1 MISYSE
7 CVEFL
12 YARLPMYQRIGP
24 AAYKPDIGNIT
35 ELCELTGNPQ
45 THYKTIHIAGTN
57 GKGSVCNMLA
67 AIFQQA
73 GYKTGLHTSPH
84 LKDLTERMRVNGIPA
99 QHEFVVE
106 YVNTWRSEIEKINP
120 SFFELTVAMSFLW
133 FSKQNVDVAIIE
145 TGLGGRL
152 DSTNIVRPLVS
163 IITNVQMDH
172 MNLLGDSL
180 EQIAVEKAGIIK
192 PNTPVVIGP
201 GNPPIVLDVIKK
213 KAEIQHA
220 PIYIAPTV
228 SNPPECDLQ
237 GAYQTDNIATV
248 LQSVKI
254 LNETFPNL
262 NTGISGLKNVSK
274 LTGFAGRWQQIQKN
288 PEIILDVCHNAD
300 GLKASL
306 KTLNKHNYKNLFLI
320 VGFSEDKNVSEM
332 IQMLPLQATIIAS
345 SASVPRAMNAQ
356 KLAEKF
362 YTVLQKNVTCIE
374 GAQHALNFAKQS
386 AKPDDLILV
395 LGSVFLIADLL

>member
-1 MISYSE
+1 
-7 CVEFL
+7 
-12 YARLPMYQRIGP
+12 MYQRIGP

-45 THYKTIHIAGTN
+45 THYKTIHVAGTN

-99 QHEFVVE
+99 SQEFIIE
-106 YVNTWRSEIEKINP
+106 YVNTWQNEIERMNP
-120 SFFELTVAMSFLW
+120 SFFELTVAMSFTW
-133 FSKQNVDVAIIE
+133 FSMQRVDVAIIE

-172 MNLLGDSL
+172 MNLLGDTL
-180 EQIAVEKAGIIK
+180 QEIAGEKAGIIK

-201 GNPPIVLDVIKK
+201 GNPTMVTDVIKK

-220 PIYIAPTV
+220 PVYIAHTV

-248 LQSVKI
+248 LQSVNI
-254 LNETFPNL
+254 LNETFTNL
-262 NTGISGLKNVSK
+262 NTGISGLKDVSK

-320 VGFSEDKNVSEM
+320 VGFSEDKDVTEM
-332 IQMLPLQATIIAS
+332 IQLLPLQATIIAS
-345 SASVPRAMNAQ
+345 SASVPRAMNTQ

-374 GAQHALNFAKQS
+374 GAQQALTFAKQS